1 MEQKSNVMAIPV
13 EDSSLEEG
21 DVLPE
26 EVRVFPISDQL
37 NDMDYLLCDG
47 EGGMAPSKGTK
58 AA

>member
-1 MEQKSNVMAIPV
+1 MDRNSKTKAIPV
-13 EDSSLEEG
+13 EDASLEEG

-26 EVRVFPISDQL
+26 EVRVFHTPDQL
-37 NDMDYLLCDG
+37 NELENALCDG